1 MDKYLKRIFNYMAG
15 LFSNFF
21 QQALTG
27 PNLRDYRHGQRTF
40 VDSLYRL
47 SPKYTH
53 LFHVYFDLNPSVAS
67 VTQNEQIEIGMMAK
81 TADLPKFSITQK
93 TYNAYNRKNIAQD
106 KINYDPVRFTLHDDS
121 ADVVRNFWYDY
132 YSYYYRDADYSEEM
146 YRMQHKYSLRQQ
158 KGWGFS
164 PKADSPYLT
173 AIRIYSLH
181 QKQFSA
187 YNLIN
192 PIITDFAHG
201 QHQQGSNDVM
211 QHEMTIAYEAVQYA
225 YGTVSNGTVQGFNV
239 MHYDNT
245 PSPLSSL
252 GGGTRS
258 ILGPGGLVDTI
269 GGTLTNLNQGN
280 YLGAAFT
287 ALRGAQSWKGADLKE
302 IATGEALQV
311 GQNILRGSNPT
322 SQFFVPTASSVN
334 ASQSRAI
341 PSQGGGQSN
350 QNGIP
355 NMGSSLSS
363 LTNLFR

>member
-1 MDKYLKRIFNYMAG
+1 M
-15 LFSNFF
+15 
-21 QQALTG
+21 
-27 PNLRDYRHGQRTF
+27 
-40 VDSLYRL
+40 
-47 SPKYTH
+47 
-53 LFHVYFDLNPSVAS
+53 
-67 VTQNEQIEIGMMAK
+67 
-81 TADLPKFSITQK
+81 
-93 TYNAYNRKNIAQD
+93 
-106 KINYDPVRFTLHDDS
+106 
-121 ADVVRNFWYDY
+121 
-132 YSYYYRDADYSEEM
+132 
-146 YRMQHKYSLRQQ
+146 
-158 KGWGFS
+158 
-164 PKADSPYLT
+164 
-173 AIRIYSLH
+173 
-181 QKQFSA
+181 
-187 YNLIN
+187 IN

-211 QHEMTIAYEAVQYA
+211 QHDMTIAYEAVQYA

-252 GGGTRS
+252 GGGTTS

-302 IATGEALQV
+302 VVTGEALQV

-322 SQFFVPTASSVN
+322 SQFFVPTASSVD

-341 PSQGGGQSN
+341 PRQGGGQSN

-355 NMGSSLSS
+355 NMGSSLSN